1 MLSRRALLCLTP
13 ALALQAPAARRLT
26 TSMSA
31 APYTLYDLPVSNNG
45 ARVRMLL
52 YYKDVKP

>member
-1 MLSRRALLCLTP
+1 
-13 ALALQAPAARRLT
+13 
-26 TSMSA
+26 MSA

-52 YYKDVKP
+52 YYKDVKDVEIVSPMELGGLRS